1 MGAKCSPSPDFLT
14 SVQGQGMQTHHH
26 RCMVCVYA
34 SNLHRGHGDDGSFVC
49 LLQASRTDN
58 DMINQN
64 VKCLRKTSGKKKW
77 KPDSQDQTPQNGS
90 LVLFGFQF
98 DSNELIQLLNYNFI
112 VSKQTCK
119 HYTSFL
125 NQKSPLTF
133 GQSIKFNPD
142 QQWCILGN
150 WDSTHSWICNQFLL
164 KRSEHTPILDR
175 LHRTADFLAVRQAR

>member
-1 MGAKCSPSPDFLT
+1 MHLIYTEATETTGVLFVFYKH
-14 SVQGQGMQTHHH
+14 QGQTTTWSTRMW
-26 RCMVCVYA
+26 
-34 SNLHRGHGDDGSFVC
+34 
-49 LLQASRTDN
+49 
-58 DMINQN
+58 N
-64 VKCLRKTSGKKKW
+64 VSGKPVEKKKW

-125 NQKSPLTF
+125 NQKSPFTF

-150 WDSTHSWICNQFLL
+150 WDSTHSWICNNTFLL
-164 KRSEHTPILDR
+164 KRSEHTPVLDR